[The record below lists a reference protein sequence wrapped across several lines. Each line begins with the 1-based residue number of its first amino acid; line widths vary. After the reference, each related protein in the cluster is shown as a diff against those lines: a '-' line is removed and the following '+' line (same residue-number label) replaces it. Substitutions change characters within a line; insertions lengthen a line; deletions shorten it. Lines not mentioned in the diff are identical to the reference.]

1 MQKRYFYLI
10 FCKADLS
17 STYKEEIVLSFT
29 TEMLFS
35 PKVKEVQEAMKQNIE
50 DAKQT
55 FA

>member
-17 STYKEEIVLSFT
+17 STYKEIVLSFT
-29 TEMLFS
+29 KEMLFS

-55 FA
+55 FS